1 MPAPPGAPRTIA
13 FTGTDEK
20 GPGIFVQDFDSGQD
34 TSKTRRRLVPYDP
47 ELNPESFG
55 ISPDGTR
62 ITISSIVPGGNLLLA
77 ENVPGV
83 TPPRRGR

>member
-1 MPAPPGAPRTIA
+1 MPHRAGATRAIA

-20 GPGIFVQDFDSGQD
+20 GRGIFVQDFVPGQD
-34 TSKTRRRLVPYDP
+34 TSKTRRRLVPYDA
-47 ELNPESFG
+47 ELTPESFG

-62 ITISSIVPGGNLLLA
+62 ITISSTVPGHNLLLA